1 MTKTLEMQFI
11 QYMNFFERAIGLRA
25 KHCFSY
31 NSTIFFVVN
40 PGLVQKAIGSG
51 AENLKRL
58 SLMLRRKIRVIAA
71 PSSALDAREFVSRLV
86 YPIEIKGFTIEG
98 EEGNILAPRQSRAM
112 IIGRNK
118 TKLVELEGILKE
130 YFGIKKLKVI

>member
-1 MTKTLEMQFI
+1 MTRTLEMQFI

-31 NSTIFFVVN
+31 NSTIFFVVS
-40 PGLVQKAIGSG
+40 PALVPRALGNG

-58 SLMLRRKIRVIAA
+58 SIMLRRKIRIIAA
-71 PSSALDAREFVSRLV
+71 PSSANDAKEFISRLV
-86 YPIEIKGFTIEG
+86 YPLEINGFTIEG
-98 EEGNILAPRQSRAM
+98 KEGCILAPRQSRAM

-118 TKLVELEGILKE
+118 TKLVELEGVLKE
-130 YFGIKKLKVI
+130 YFGIKKLRVI